1 VQINLSGINMF
12 NNDNRFDLDLQ
23 YGVIYEEQV
32 AEMLQNKKIE
42 VKSER
47 DLWKKTNNIAIEFES
62 RGKPSGIMTTQADYW
77 FHNLVIEGEIVAT
90 LVFPVDKLKKYI
102 KKYTPSKVSG
112 GDDNTSRLYLIKL
125 SNLFYDIGD

>member
-1 VQINLSGINMF
+1 MF

-23 YGVIYEEQV
+23 YGVIYEKQV

-47 DLWKKTNNIAIEFES
+47 DLWKKTNNIAIEYES

-77 FHNLVIEGEIVAT
+77 FHNLVLEGEIVAT
-90 LVFPVDKLKKYI
+90 IVFPVDKLKKYI
-102 KKYTPSKVSG
+102 KKYTPSKVNG
-112 GDDNTSRLYLIKL
+112 GDDNTSKLYLIKL
-125 SNLFYDIGD
+125 SNLFHDIGD

>member
-1 VQINLSGINMF
+1 
-12 NNDNRFDLDLQ
+12 
-23 YGVIYEEQV
+23 
-32 AEMLQNKKIE
+32 
-42 VKSER
+42 
-47 DLWKKTNNIAIEFES
+47 
-62 RGKPSGIMTTQADYW
+62 
-77 FHNLVIEGEIVAT
+77 VIEGEIVAT

>member
-1 VQINLSGINMF
+1 MF

-23 YGVIYEEQV
+23 YGVIYEKQV

-102 KKYTPSKVSG
+102 KKYTPSKVRG